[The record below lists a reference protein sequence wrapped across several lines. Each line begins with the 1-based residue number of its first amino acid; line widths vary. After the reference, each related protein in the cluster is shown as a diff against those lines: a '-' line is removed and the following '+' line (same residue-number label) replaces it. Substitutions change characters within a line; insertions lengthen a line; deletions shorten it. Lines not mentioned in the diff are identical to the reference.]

1 MSEKKWKPVKASIT
15 VFLKKFEDN
24 SNPLISQS
32 NQILNKII
40 NLIDEIEQQYT
51 INAELDKSHKN
62 IMK

>member
-1 MSEKKWKPVKASIT
+1 MKASIT

-24 SNPLISQS
+24 SNPLIAQS
-32 NQILNKII
+32 NQSLNKII